1 MHPIEAR
8 DLTVIYRPGLLARP
22 ATGLDGLDLTVEP
35 GEVFGYIGANGAGK
49 TTTIKT
55 LLGLIRPT
63 RGEALLFG
71 LNSKK
76 PDSRRDVGFLPEA
89 PYFYEYLT
97 GRETVEFY
105 ARLSAVRPGERS
117 ARAGEALVRVGLEGA
132 ADRQV
137 KTYSRGMRQ
146 RLGLAQA
153 IVHGPRLVILDEPM
167 SGLDPLGRRDVRVL
181 IQEVARGGATVFFS
195 SHILSDVEALCDRVG
210 VVARGKLVAAGRV
223 EELARARV
231 KTVELRCTG
240 VPASDLAPLGD
251 AVLGS
256 RVDGD
261 VLTFEVADAAAADRA
276 ARLVME
282 RGGSLRALA
291 PVTETLEE
299 VFARLQKGRE
309 DVPDVVAEAAD
320 RPGLKATADERG

>member
-1 MHPIEAR
+1 
-8 DLTVIYRPGLLARP
+8 
-22 ATGLDGLDLTVEP
+22 
-35 GEVFGYIGANGAGK
+35 
-49 TTTIKT
+49 
-55 LLGLIRPT
+55 
-63 RGEALLFG
+63 
-71 LNSKK
+71 
-76 PDSRRDVGFLPEA
+76 DVGFLPEA

-105 ARLSAVRPGERS
+105 ARLSGVPREERS
-117 ARAGEALVRVGLEGA
+117 PRAGEVLERVGLAGA

-210 VVARGKLVAAGRV
+210 VVAGGKLVAAGRV

-240 VPASDLAPLGD
+240 VSREELAPLGD
-251 AVLGS
+251 AVLTA
-256 RVDGD
+256 RADGD
-261 VLTFEVADAAAADRA
+261 ILTFEVADESTADRA

-299 VFARLQKGRE
+299 VFARLQGGRG
-309 DVPDVVAEAAD
+309 DDADVVAEEELA
-320 RPGLKATADERG
+320 RG

>member
-8 DLTVIYRPGLLARP
+8 DLTVIYRPGLLAKP
-22 ATGLDGLDLTVEP
+22 VTGLAGLNLTVEP

-49 TTTIKT
+49 PTTIKT
-55 LLGLIRPT
+55 FLGRIRPT

-71 LNSKK
+71 GSSKD
-76 PDSRRDVGFLPEA
+76 PDSRRDVGFLPES

-97 GRETVEFY
+97 GRETIDFY
-105 ARLSAVRPGERS
+105 ARLSGIPREER
-117 ARAGEALVRVGLEGA
+117 APRAAEVLERVGLGGA

-153 IVHGPRLVILDEPM
+153 IVHRPKLVILDEPM
-167 SGLDPLGRRDVRVL
+167 SGLDPLGRRDVRML

-210 VVARGKLVAAGRV
+210 VMAAGKLVAVGRV

-231 KTVELRCTG
+231 KTVELRCSG
-240 VPASDLAPLGD
+240 VTREDLAPLGD
-251 AVLGS
+251 AILGF
-256 RVDGD
+256 RADGD
-261 VLTFEVADAAAADRA
+261 VLTFEVADERAANRA

-282 RGGSLRALA
+282 GGGAIMALA

-299 VFARLQKGRE
+299 VFARLQGSTAE
-309 DVPDVVAEAAD
+309 VGEAVAEEVA
-320 RPGLKATADERG
+320 RG

>member
-8 DLTVIYRPGLLARP
+8 GLTVIYRPGLLGRP
-22 ATGLDGLDLTVEP
+22 VTGLQGLDLRVEP

-55 LLGLIRPT
+55 LLGLNRPT

-71 LNSKK
+71 VGSSR
-76 PDSRRDVGFLPEA
+76 PESRRDVGFLPEA

-105 ARLSAVRPGERS
+105 ARLSGIPSRERS
-117 ARAGEALVRVGLEGA
+117 PRAADILERVGLSGA
-132 ADRQV
+132 AERRV
-137 KTYSRGMRQ
+137 RTYSRGMRQ

-153 IVHGPRLVILDEPM
+153 IVHRPKLLILDEPM
-167 SGLDPLGRRDVRVL
+167 SGLDPLGRRDVRLL
-181 IQEVARGGATVFFS
+181 IREIARDGATVFFS
-195 SHILSDVEALCDRVG
+195 SHILSDVESLCDRVG
-210 VVARGKLVAAGRV
+210 VVAGGKLVAVGRV
-223 EELARARV
+223 EDLARARV

-240 VPASDLAPLGD
+240 FSREDLGPLGD
-251 AVLGS
+251 AVLDV

-261 VLTFEVADAAAADRA
+261 LLTFEVADEQAADRA
-276 ARLVME
+276 ARLVVE
-282 RGGSLRALA
+282 RGGSLRGLV

-299 VFARLQKGRE
+299 VFARLQGGPAGAE
-309 DVPDVVAEAAD
+309 DAAAEEVRA
-320 RPGLKATADERG
+320 RG

>member
-1 MHPIEAR
+1 MYPIEAR
-8 DLTVIYRPGLLARP
+8 DLTVIYRPGLLAKP
-22 ATGLDGLDLTVEP
+22 VTGLAGLDLTVEP

-55 LLGLIRPT
+55 FLGLIRPT
-63 RGEALLFG
+63 RGEALLLG
-71 LNSKK
+71 GSSRD

-97 GRETVEFY
+97 GRETVDFY
-105 ARLSAVRPGERS
+105 ARLSGIPREERGP
-117 ARAGEALVRVGLEGA
+117 RAAEVLERVGLGGA

-153 IVHGPRLVILDEPM
+153 IVHRPKLVILDEPM
-167 SGLDPLGRRDVRVL
+167 SGLDPLGRRDVRLL
-181 IQEVARGGATVFFS
+181 IQEIARGGATVFFS

-210 VVARGKLVAAGRV
+210 VVSAGKLVAVGRV
-223 EELARARV
+223 DELARARV
-231 KTVELRCTG
+231 KTVELRCTD
-240 VPASDLAPLGD
+240 VAREDLAALGD

-256 RVDGD
+256 RADGD
-261 VLTFEVADAAAADRA
+261 VLTFEVADERAANRA
-276 ARLVME
+276 ARLVMDK
-282 RGGSLRALA
+282 GGAIKVLA

-299 VFARLQKGRE
+299 VFARLQGSTAEPRE
-309 DVPDVVAEAAD
+309 VAREEVV
-320 RPGLKATADERG
+320 RG